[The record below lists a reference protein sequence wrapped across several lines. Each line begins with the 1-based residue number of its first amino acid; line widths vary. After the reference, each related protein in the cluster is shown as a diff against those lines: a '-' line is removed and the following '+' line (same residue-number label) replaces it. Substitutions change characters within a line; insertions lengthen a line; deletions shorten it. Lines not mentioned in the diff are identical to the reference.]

1 MRQPVTSV
9 DEQDL
14 CRDPAHAVQLVE
26 LVRPPD
32 PSGRGAILVWEP
44 AAVTAERTSVVAAV
58 ADTEL
63 LRASRTRI
71 AATIFNE
78 STAVLYVG
86 LGWVP
91 VSPIDYSVQVPAGGS
106 YQVPR
111 EFVGCAIR
119 GYWAAANGAA
129 RVTVG

>member
-1 MRQPVTSV
+1 MRQAVIADDPV
-9 DEQDL
+9 L
-14 CRDPAHAVQLVE
+14 CRDPAHGVQLVE
-26 LVRPPD
+26 LLRPPD

-44 AAVTAERTSVVAAV
+44 TAVTAERTSVVAAV

-63 LRASRTRI
+63 LRASLVRI

-78 STAVLYVG
+78 STAALYVG

-91 VSPIDYSVQVPAGGS
+91 VGPIDYTVQVPAGGS
-106 YQVPR
+106 WQVPR
-111 EFVGCAIR
+111 EFVRCAIR